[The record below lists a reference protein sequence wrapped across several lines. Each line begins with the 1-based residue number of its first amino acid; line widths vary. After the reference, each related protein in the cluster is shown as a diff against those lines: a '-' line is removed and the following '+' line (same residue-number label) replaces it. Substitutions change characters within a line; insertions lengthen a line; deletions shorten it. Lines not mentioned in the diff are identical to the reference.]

1 MSSHRKVVV
10 FGAYGHTGRFIVAE
24 LVARGLTPVLAGRD
38 PVKLRQLQAR
48 WPDLAARSAAVASP
62 VELDIALAGADA
74 VINAAGPFSETA
86 VPLAEAALRARIPY
100 LDIVAEPDIAEPL
113 AARFDA
119 PARIAGIPMVM
130 AVGFYG
136 GLGDLLVTAALGDW
150 READEVTLAY
160 ALSSWKPTAGTRR
173 TIEMA
178 EARRGGQRLVW
189 NGERFVLGAGRAP
202 ESVWTFPSPVGAQP
216 VVGEFAT
223 ADCVSL
229 SRHLRIG
236 RIHQFMTTAP
246 LGDLS
251 NPDFSPPAAV
261 DARGRSA
268 QTFMI
273 EALAERGGRQRRAV
287 ATGQDIYAVTA
298 PLVVEA
304 VQRLMSGTLRP
315 RGVTSAA
322 ALGDATEFLSALA
335 PTHLQFEVFPRS

>member
-1 MSSHRKVVV
+1 MELHRKVAV

-24 LVARGLTPVLAGRD
+24 LVARGLTPILSGRNAD
-38 PVKLRQLQAR
+38 ALSRLQTLWPALVAR
-48 WPDLAARSAAVASP
+48 RAEVGSP
-62 VELDIALAGADA
+62 EELDALLSGADA
-74 VINAAGPFSETA
+74 VINAAGPFAETA

-113 AARFDA
+113 VAQFDA
-119 PARIAGIPMVM
+119 PARAAGIPMAL

-136 GLGDLLVTAALGDW
+136 GLGDLVATAAMGDW
-150 READEVTLAY
+150 READELTLAY

-173 TIEMA
+173 TIEVA
-178 EARRGGQRLVW
+178 EERRGGQRLVW
-189 NGERFVLGAGRAP
+189 NGERFVLRAGPAP
-202 ESVWTFPSPVGAQP
+202 ESVWTFPAPLGAQP

-236 RIHQFMTTAP
+236 RIHQFMTVAP

-251 NPDFSPPAAV
+251 DPDHSPPPAV

-273 EALAERGGRQRRAV
+273 EAVAVRGGEERRAIV
-287 ATGQDIYAVTA
+287 TGQDIYAVTA

-304 VQRLMSGTLRP
+304 VQRLLT
-315 RGVTSAA
+315 GVPKLHGVVSAGA
-322 ALGDATEFLSALA
+322 IGDAASYLSALA
-335 PTHLQFEVFPRS
+335 PAHLEFTVA

>member
-1 MSSHRKVVV
+1 MASHCKVAV

-24 LVARGLTPVLAGRD
+24 LVARGLTPILAGRSASAL
-38 PVKLRQLQAR
+38 VQMQES
-48 WPDLAARSAAVASP
+48 WPALTTRSAGVESP
-62 VELDIALAGADA
+62 AELDAALAGADA

-86 VPLAEAALRARIPY
+86 VPVAEAALRARIPY
-100 LDIVAEPDIAEPL
+100 LDIVAEPDVAEPL
-113 AARFDA
+113 VAQFDA
-119 PARIAGIPMVM
+119 RARAAGIPMAF

-136 GLGDLLVTAALGDW
+136 GLGDLAATAAMGDW

-173 TIEMA
+173 TIEVA
-178 EARRGGQRLVW
+178 EERRGGQRLVW
-189 NGERFVLGAGRAP
+189 NGERFVLRAGSAP
-202 ESVWTFPSPVGAQP
+202 QSTWNFPAPLGAQS

-236 RIHQFMTTAP
+236 RMHQFMTVAP

-251 NPDFSPPAAV
+251 DPDLSPPPAV

-268 QTFMI
+268 QTFLI
-273 EALAERGGRQRRAV
+273 EAVAVRGGQQRRAV
-287 ATGQDIYAVTA
+287 VNGQDIYAVTA

-304 VQRLMSGTLRP
+304 TQRLLSSAPRP
-315 RGVTSAA
+315 AGAVSAGSIANAAEFLA
-322 ALGDATEFLSALA
+322 ALSPA
-335 PTHLQFEVFPRS
+335 HLQFTVS